1 MRASRFFKSLL
12 FLFLLFC
19 ASRLPA
25 ATSIPFQFRD
35 GMIWVK
41 VAVAG
46 HDQPLS
52 FLLDSGAGVSV
63 VDLAAAHRL
72 GLPLGERQTVD
83 GVYSRTS
90 AYQVKNFTG
99 HIADALVPT
108 SMLAVDLSNL
118 RAVCHQRVDGLLGAD
133 FFRNHIVQVDF
144 AAQTIRLLQRS
155 EVDAAGCEV
164 LPLEAR
170 NDAFCAR
177 ISVDGNPP
185 EWLRLDTGCSSAL
198 EWVVADD
205 RAKKL
210 GLATTGTSGDSIREV
225 QTDVR
230 FGSKRI
236 GAVKTGLHTARMFAG
251 EAGLIGNGLLS
262 RFTIT
267 IDIARRCC
275 LLASR

>member
-1 MRASRFFKSLL
+1 
-12 FLFLLFC
+12 
-19 ASRLPA
+19 
-25 ATSIPFQFRD
+25 
-35 GMIWVK
+35 MIWVK

-46 HDQPLS
+46 HDEPLN

-63 VDLAAAHRL
+63 LDLGAARRI
-72 GLPLGERQTVD
+72 GLPLGERQTVE
-83 GVYSRTS
+83 GVYSRTA
-90 AYQVKNFTG
+90 AYSVKNFAG
-99 HIADALVPT
+99 SIADVPVAT
-108 SMLAVDLSNL
+108 SMLAVDLSGM
-118 RAVCHQRVDGLLGAD
+118 RAVCHQRIDGLLGAD
-133 FFRNHIVQVDF
+133 FLRNHIVQVDF
-144 AAQTIRLLQRS
+144 ATQTIRLLQRG

-164 LPLEAR
+164 LPLESR
-170 NDAFCAR
+170 NDTFCAR

-210 GLATTGTSGDSIREV
+210 GLATTREGVDSIREV

-236 GAVKTGLHTARMFAG
+236 GAVKTGLHTAQMFAG

-262 RFTIT
+262 RFTVT
-267 IDIARRCC
+267 IDLARRCC

>member
-1 MRASRFFKSLL
+1 MCRAVRAGRFFSLL

-19 ASRLPA
+19 TSRLPA
-25 ATSIPFQFRD
+25 ATSIPFRFRD

-41 VAVAG
+41 VAVTG

-72 GLPLGERQTVD
+72 GLPFGERQNVE
-83 GVYSRTS
+83 GVYSRTA
-90 AYQVKNFTG
+90 AYP
-99 HIADALVPT
+99 VPA
-108 SMLAVDLSNL
+108 SMLAVDLGNL
-118 RAVCHQRVDGLLGAD
+118 RAICHQRVDGLLGAD

-170 NDAFCAR
+170 NDTFCTR
-177 ISVDGNPP
+177 VSVDGNPP

-210 GLATTGTSGDSIREV
+210 GGATKGTASDSIREV
-225 QTDVR
+225 ETDVR
-230 FGSKRI
+230 FGAKRI

-262 RFTIT
+262 RFTVT
-267 IDIARRCC
+267 IDLARRCC